1 MLRSRRPEEG
11 GGLTS
16 GGVSRSV
23 LRYNCRVWKD
33 TKTRRDRR
41 NAVVR
46 VLALVVVLLAT
57 ALGAYIVGRS
67 QSPATL
73 NEKDRES
80 LALYAEALDT
90 VRDNYVDQKNIDPKK
105 ETYGAIEGMLDSL
118 GDDGHTRFLTPEER
132 KQNDRSLSGTYVGIG
147 IQLEEKNGEVVV
159 AAPINGSPAEE
170 AGISSDD
177 VLLAVDGESVRGDE
191 VSEVV
196 EKVRGPEGTS
206 VELTVRHDGERRTY
220 DLQRAEID
228 SPVAS
233 WALIPG
239 TDVGLV
245 LLSSFSDDSAQEL
258 QNAFEE
264 AKAAGARRFILD
276 LRNNPGGRLDQ
287 AVDMAGYFL
296 ETESVVYIRKDASGE
311 REEITVEGDPESTKA
326 PLAVV
331 VDGGSASSAEIL
343 AGALRDNDRAPV
355 VGETTFG
362 TGTVLSEFVLRDG
375 SSILLGVAEWLTP
388 DGDFIRNT
396 GITPDVRV
404 SLSEGTE
411 PLTPDDV
418 RDLSRDETLQKDAQ
432 LRTAYEKLQSQ

>member
-1 MLRSRRPEEG
+1 M
-11 GGLTS
+11 
-16 GGVSRSV
+16 
-23 LRYNCRVWKD
+23 
-33 TKTRRDRR
+33 
-41 NAVVR
+41 R

-57 ALGAYIVGRS
+57 ALGAYMVGRS

-90 VRDNYVDQKNIDPKK
+90 VRNNYVDQKNIDAKK
-105 ETYGAIEGMLDSL
+105 ETYGAIEGMLKSL
-118 GDDGHTRFLTPEER
+118 GDDGHTRFLTPKER
-132 KQNDRSLSGTYVGIG
+132 EQNDQSLSGTYVGIG
-147 IQLEEKNGEVVV
+147 VQLEEKNGEVVV
-159 AAPINGSPAEE
+159 AAPIDGSPAEK

-177 VLLAVDGESVRGDE
+177 VLLAVDGKSVRGDE
-191 VSEVV
+191 VPEVV
-196 EKVRGPEGTS
+196 EKVKGPKGTS

-287 AVDMAGYFL
+287 AVEMAGYFL
-296 ETESVVYIRKDASGE
+296 EPESVVYIRKDASGE
-311 REEITVEGDPESTKA
+311 REEITVEGDPESTEA
-326 PLAVV
+326 PLAVL

-362 TGTVLSEFVLRDG
+362 TGTVLSEFVLKDG

-396 GITPDVRV
+396 GISPDVRV
-404 SLSEGTE
+404 PLSEGTE

-418 RDLSRDETLQKDAQ
+418 SGLSRQEILEKDAQ
-432 LRTAYEKLQSQ
+432 LRTAYEKLKGQ

>member
-1 MLRSRRPEEG
+1 
-11 GGLTS
+11 
-16 GGVSRSV
+16 
-23 LRYNCRVWKD
+23 VWKD
-33 TKTRRDRR
+33 TKTRPEARTS
-41 NAVVR
+41 VVR
-46 VLALVVVLLAT
+46 VLALLVLLLAT
-57 ALGAYIVGRS
+57 GFGSYMVGRS

-73 NEKDRES
+73 EEKDRKS

-90 VRDNYVDQKNIDPKK
+90 VRNNYVDQKEIDPKK

-147 IQLEEKNGEVVV
+147 VQLVEENGEVVV
-159 AAPINGSPAEE
+159 AAPIDGSPAKE
-170 AGISSDD
+170 AGIGSDA
-177 VLLAVDGESVRGDE
+177 VLLAVDGESIRGEDL
-191 VSEVV
+191 SEVV
-196 EKVRGPEGTS
+196 EKVKGPEGTS
-206 VELTVRHDGERRTY
+206 VELTVRHEGERRTY
-220 DLQRAEID
+220 DLQRAEIR
-228 SPVAS
+228 SPVVS
-233 WALIPG
+233 WTLIPG

-264 AKAAGARRFILD
+264 AEAAGARRFILD

-296 ETESVVYIRKDASGE
+296 EPESVVYIRKDASGE
-311 REEITVEGDPESTKA
+311 REEITVEGDPQSTEA
-326 PLAVV
+326 PLAVL
-331 VDGGSASSAEIL
+331 VDGDSASSAEIL

-388 DGDFIRNT
+388 NGDFIRNT

-404 SLSEGTE
+404 PLEQGTE
-411 PLTPDDV
+411 PLTPGDA
-418 RDLSRDETLQKDAQ
+418 RDLSREEILDRDAQ
-432 LRTAYEKLQSQ
+432 LRKAYEELQSR

>member
-1 MLRSRRPEEG
+1 
-11 GGLTS
+11 
-16 GGVSRSV
+16 
-23 LRYNCRVWKD
+23 
-33 TKTRRDRR
+33 
-41 NAVVR
+41 VR

-57 ALGAYIVGRS
+57 ALGAYMVGRS
-67 QSPATL
+67 QSTATL
-73 NEKDRES
+73 DERDRES

-90 VRDNYVDQKNIDPKK
+90 VRNNYVYQKDIDSKK
-105 ETYGAIEGMLDSL
+105 ETYGAIEGMLETL

-132 KQNDRSLSGTYVGIG
+132 KQNDQSLSGTYVGIG
-147 IQLEEKNGEVVV
+147 VQLEEENGEVVV
-159 AAPINGSPAEE
+159 AAPIDGSPAEK

-177 VLLAVDGESVRGDE
+177 VLLAVDGKSVRGDE

-196 EKVRGPEGTS
+196 EKVKGPEGTN

-233 WALIPG
+233 WTLIPG

-245 LLSSFSDDSAQEL
+245 LLSSFSDESAQEL

-287 AVDMAGYFL
+287 AVEMAGYFL
-296 ETESVVYIRKDASGE
+296 EPESVIYIRKDASGE
-311 REEITVEGDPESTKA
+311 REEITVEGDPESTDA
-326 PLAVV
+326 PLAVL
-331 VDGGSASSAEIL
+331 VDGGTASSAEIL

-396 GITPDVRV
+396 GITPDVKV

-411 PLTPDDV
+411 PLTPDDA
-418 RDLSRDETLQKDAQ
+418 RDLSRQDILEKDAQ
-432 LRTAYEKLQSQ
+432 LRTAYEKLQGQ

>member
-1 MLRSRRPEEG
+1 
-11 GGLTS
+11 
-16 GGVSRSV
+16 
-23 LRYNCRVWKD
+23 VWK
-33 TKTRRDRR
+33 TTQTRRDLR
-41 NAVVR
+41 NAVAR
-46 VLALVVVLLAT
+46 VLFLVVVLLAT
-57 ALGAYIVGRS
+57 ALGAYMVGRW

-73 NEKDRES
+73 GEKDRKS

-90 VRDNYVDQKNIDPKK
+90 VRKNYVDQKDIDPKK
-105 ETYGAIEGMLDSL
+105 ETYGAIEGMLETL
-118 GDDGHTRFLTPEER
+118 GDGGHTRFLTPAER
-132 KQNDRSLSGTYVGIG
+132 KQNDQSLSGTYVGIG
-147 IQLEEKNGEVVV
+147 VQLETKNGEVVV
-159 AAPINGSPAEE
+159 AAPIDGSPAEK

-177 VLLAVDGESVRGDE
+177 VLVAVDGKSVRGDE

-196 EKVRGPEGTS
+196 EKVKGPEGTR
-206 VELTVRHDGERRTY
+206 VELTVRHDGQKRTY
-220 DLQRAEID
+220 NLQRAEID

-239 TDVGLV
+239 TRVAIV

-258 QNAFEE
+258 ENAFEE

-287 AVDMAGYFL
+287 AVEMAGYFL
-296 ETESVVYIRKDASGE
+296 EPESIVYIRKDASGE
-311 REEITVEGDPESTKA
+311 REEIRVEGEPESTEA

-355 VGETTFG
+355 IGETTFG

-388 DGDFIRNT
+388 NGDFIRNT
-396 GITPDVRV
+396 GITPDVKV
-404 SLSEGTE
+404 SLSKGTE
-411 PLTPDDV
+411 PLTPDDAS
-418 RDLSRDETLQKDAQ
+418 DLSREEILEKDAQ
-432 LRTAYEKLQSQ
+432 LRTAYERLQRQ

>member
-1 MLRSRRPEEG
+1 M
-11 GGLTS
+11 
-16 GGVSRSV
+16 
-23 LRYNCRVWKD
+23 LRYNCCVWKD

-57 ALGAYIVGRS
+57 ALGAYMVGRS
-67 QSPATL
+67 QSTATL
-73 NEKDRES
+73 DERDRES

-90 VRDNYVDQKNIDPKK
+90 VRNNYVYQKDIDSKK
-105 ETYGAIEGMLDSL
+105 ETYGAIEGMLETL

-132 KQNDRSLSGTYVGIG
+132 KQNDQSLSGTYVGIG
-147 IQLEEKNGEVVV
+147 VQLEEENGEVVV
-159 AAPINGSPAEE
+159 AVPIDGSPAEE

-177 VLLAVDGESVRGDE
+177 VLLAVDGKSVRGDE

-196 EKVRGPEGTS
+196 EKVKGPEGTN

-233 WALIPG
+233 WTLIPG

-264 AKAAGARRFILD
+264 ARAAGARRFILD

-287 AVDMAGYFL
+287 AVELAGYFL
-296 ETESVVYIRKDASGE
+296 EPESVVYIRKDASGE
-311 REEITVEGDPESTKA
+311 REEITVEGDPESTEA

-331 VDGGSASSAEIL
+331 VDEGTASSAEIL

-396 GITPDVRV
+396 GITPDVKV

-411 PLTPDDV
+411 PLTPDDA
-418 RDLSRDETLQKDAQ
+418 RDLSRQDILEKDAQ
-432 LRTAYEKLQSQ
+432 LRTAYEKLQGQ

>member
-1 MLRSRRPEEG
+1 
-11 GGLTS
+11 
-16 GGVSRSV
+16 
-23 LRYNCRVWKD
+23 VWK
-33 TKTRRDRR
+33 TTQTRRDLR
-41 NAVVR
+41 NAVAR
-46 VLALVVVLLAT
+46 VLFLVVVLLAT
-57 ALGAYIVGRS
+57 ALGAYMVGRW

-73 NEKDRES
+73 DEKDRKS

-90 VRDNYVDQKNIDPKK
+90 VRKNYVDQKDIDPKK
-105 ETYGAIEGMLDSL
+105 ETYGAIEGMLETL
-118 GDDGHTRFLTPEER
+118 GDGGHTRFLTPAER
-132 KQNDRSLSGTYVGIG
+132 KQNDQSLSGTYVGIG
-147 IQLEEKNGEVVV
+147 VQLETKNGEVVV
-159 AAPINGSPAEE
+159 AAPIDGSPAEK

-177 VLLAVDGESVRGDE
+177 VLVAVDGKSVRGDE

-196 EKVRGPEGTS
+196 EKVKGPEGTR
-206 VELTVRHDGERRTY
+206 VELTVRHDGQKRTY
-220 DLQRAEID
+220 NLQRAEID

-239 TDVGLV
+239 TRVAIV

-258 QNAFEE
+258 ENAFEE

-287 AVDMAGYFL
+287 AVEMAGYFL
-296 ETESVVYIRKDASGE
+296 EPESIVYIRKDASGE
-311 REEITVEGDPESTKA
+311 REEITVEGDPESTEA

-355 VGETTFG
+355 IGETTFG

-388 DGDFIRNT
+388 NGDFIRNT
-396 GITPDVRV
+396 GITPDVKV
-404 SLSEGTE
+404 SLSKGTE
-411 PLTPDDV
+411 PLTPDDAS
-418 RDLSRDETLQKDAQ
+418 DLSREEILEKDAQ
-432 LRTAYEKLQSQ
+432 LRTAYERLQRQ

>member
-1 MLRSRRPEEG
+1 
-11 GGLTS
+11 
-16 GGVSRSV
+16 
-23 LRYNCRVWKD
+23 VWK
-33 TKTRRDRR
+33 TTQTRRDLR
-41 NAVVR
+41 NAVAR
-46 VLALVVVLLAT
+46 VLFLVVVLLAT
-57 ALGAYIVGRS
+57 ALGAYMVGRW

-73 NEKDRES
+73 DEKDRKS

-90 VRDNYVDQKNIDPKK
+90 VRKNYVDQKDIDPKK
-105 ETYGAIEGMLDSL
+105 ETYGAIEGMLETL
-118 GDDGHTRFLTPEER
+118 GDGGHTRFLTPAER
-132 KQNDRSLSGTYVGIG
+132 KQNDQSLSGTYVGIG
-147 IQLEEKNGEVVV
+147 VQLETKNGEVVV
-159 AAPINGSPAEE
+159 AAPIDGSPAEK

-177 VLLAVDGESVRGDE
+177 VLVAVDGKSVRGDE

-196 EKVRGPEGTS
+196 EKVKGPEGTK
-206 VELTVRHDGERRTY
+206 VELTVRHDGQKRTY
-220 DLQRAEID
+220 NLQRAEID

-239 TDVGLV
+239 TRVAIV

-258 QNAFEE
+258 ENAFEE

-287 AVDMAGYFL
+287 AVEMAGYFL
-296 ETESVVYIRKDASGE
+296 EPESIVYIRKDASGE
-311 REEITVEGDPESTKA
+311 REEITVEGDPESTEA

-355 VGETTFG
+355 IGETTFG

-388 DGDFIRNT
+388 NGDFIRNT
-396 GITPDVRV
+396 GITPDVKV
-404 SLSEGTE
+404 SLSKGTE
-411 PLTPDDV
+411 PLTPDDAS
-418 RDLSRDETLQKDAQ
+418 DLSREEILEKDAQ
-432 LRTAYEKLQSQ
+432 LRTAYERLQRQ

>member
-1 MLRSRRPEEG
+1 
-11 GGLTS
+11 
-16 GGVSRSV
+16 
-23 LRYNCRVWKD
+23 VWK
-33 TKTRRDRR
+33 TTQTRRDLR
-41 NAVVR
+41 NAVAR
-46 VLALVVVLLAT
+46 VLFLVVVLLAT
-57 ALGAYIVGRS
+57 ALGAYMVGRS

-73 NEKDRES
+73 DEKDRKS

-90 VRDNYVDQKNIDPKK
+90 VRKNYVDQKDIDPRK
-105 ETYGAIEGMLDSL
+105 ETYGAIEGMLETL
-118 GDDGHTRFLTPEER
+118 GDGGHTRFLTPAER
-132 KQNDRSLSGTYVGIG
+132 KQNDQSLSGTYVGIG
-147 IQLEEKNGEVVV
+147 VQLETKNGEVVV
-159 AAPINGSPAEE
+159 AAPIDGSPAEK

-177 VLLAVDGESVRGDE
+177 VLVAVDGKSVRGDE

-196 EKVRGPEGTS
+196 EKVKGPEGTS

-220 DLQRAEID
+220 NLQRAEID

-239 TDVGLV
+239 THVAIV
-245 LLSSFSDDSAQEL
+245 LLSSFSDDSSQEL

-287 AVDMAGYFL
+287 AVEMAGYFL
-296 ETESVVYIRKDASGE
+296 EPESVVYIRKDASGE
-311 REEITVEGDPESTKA
+311 REEITVEGDPESTEA

-355 VGETTFG
+355 IGETTFG

-396 GITPDVRV
+396 GITPDVKV
-404 SLSEGTE
+404 SLSKGTE
-411 PLTPDDV
+411 PLTPDDA
-418 RDLSRDETLQKDAQ
+418 RDLSREEILEKDAQ
-432 LRTAYEKLQSQ
+432 LRTAYERLQSQ

>member
-1 MLRSRRPEEG
+1 
-11 GGLTS
+11 
-16 GGVSRSV
+16 
-23 LRYNCRVWKD
+23 VWK
-33 TKTRRDRR
+33 TTQTRRDLR
-41 NAVVR
+41 NAVAR
-46 VLALVVVLLAT
+46 VLFLVVVLLAT
-57 ALGAYIVGRS
+57 ALGAYMVGRS

-73 NEKDRES
+73 DEKDRKS

-90 VRDNYVDQKNIDPKK
+90 VRKNYVDQKDIDPKK
-105 ETYGAIEGMLDSL
+105 ETYGAIEGMLETL
-118 GDDGHTRFLTPEER
+118 GDGGHTRFLTPAER
-132 KQNDRSLSGTYVGIG
+132 KQNDQSLSGTYVGIG
-147 IQLEEKNGEVVV
+147 VQLETKNGEVVV
-159 AAPINGSPAEE
+159 AAPIDGSPAEK

-177 VLLAVDGESVRGDE
+177 VLVAVDGKSVRGDE

-196 EKVRGPEGTS
+196 EKVQGPEATR
-206 VELTVRHDGERRTY
+206 VELTVRHDGQKRTY
-220 DLQRAEID
+220 NLQRAEID

-239 TDVGLV
+239 TRVAIV

-258 QNAFEE
+258 ENAFEE

-287 AVDMAGYFL
+287 AVEMAGYFL
-296 ETESVVYIRKDASGE
+296 EPESIVYIRKDASGE
-311 REEITVEGDPESTKA
+311 REEIRVEGEPESTEA

-355 VGETTFG
+355 IGETTFG

-388 DGDFIRNT
+388 NGDFIRNT
-396 GITPDVRV
+396 GITPDVKV
-404 SLSEGTE
+404 SLSKGTE
-411 PLTPDDV
+411 PLTPDDAS
-418 RDLSRDETLQKDAQ
+418 DLSREEILEKDAQ
-432 LRTAYEKLQSQ
+432 LRTAYERLQRQ

>member
-1 MLRSRRPEEG
+1 M
-11 GGLTS
+11 
-16 GGVSRSV
+16 
-23 LRYNCRVWKD
+23 WKT
-33 TKTRRDRR
+33 TKTKRELR

-46 VLALVVVLLAT
+46 VLILVVVLVAT
-57 ALGAYIVGRS
+57 ALGAYMVGRS

-73 NEKDRES
+73 DEEDRKS

-90 VRDNYVDQKNIDPKK
+90 VRNNYVDQRDIDPKK
-105 ETYGAIEGMLDSL
+105 ETYGAIEGMLETL

-132 KQNDRSLSGTYVGIG
+132 KQNDQSLSGTYVGIG
-147 IQLEEKNGEVVV
+147 VQLEEKNGEVVV
-159 AAPINGSPAEE
+159 AAPIDDSPAEK

-177 VLLAVDGESVRGDE
+177 VVVAVDGESVRGDD

-196 EKVRGPEGTS
+196 RKVKGPEGTR
-206 VELTVRHDGERRTY
+206 VELTVRHEDERRTY

-239 TDVGLV
+239 THVGLV

-287 AVDMAGYFL
+287 AVEMAGYFL
-296 ETESVVYIRKDASGE
+296 EPGSVVYIRKDASGE
-311 REEITVEGDPESTKA
+311 REEITVEGDPESTNA
-326 PLAVV
+326 PLAVLV
-331 VDGGSASSAEIL
+331 NEGSASSSEIL
-343 AGALRDNDRAPV
+343 AGALRDNGRATV
-355 VGETTFG
+355 VGKTTFG

-388 DGDFIRNT
+388 DGDFIRGT
-396 GITPDVRV
+396 GITPDVRAP
-404 SLSEGTE
+404 LEEGTE
-411 PLTPDDV
+411 PITPDV
-418 RDLSRDETLQKDAQ
+418 ASGLSRKEILERDAQ
-432 LRTAYEKLQSQ
+432 LRTAYGKLQGQ

>member
-1 MLRSRRPEEG
+1 
-11 GGLTS
+11 
-16 GGVSRSV
+16 
-23 LRYNCRVWKD
+23 VWKD
-33 TKTRRDRR
+33 TKTRPEARIS
-41 NAVVR
+41 VVR
-46 VLALVVVLLAT
+46 VLVLFVLLLAT
-57 ALGAYIVGRS
+57 GFGSYMVGRS

-73 NEKDRES
+73 DERDRKS

-90 VRDNYVDQKNIDPKK
+90 VRDNYVDQKDIDPKK

-118 GDDGHTRFLTPEER
+118 GDDGHTRFLTSEER

-147 IQLEEKNGEVVV
+147 VQLEEKNDEVVV
-159 AAPINGSPAEE
+159 AAPIDGSPAEE
-170 AGISSDD
+170 AGISTDD
-177 VLLAVDGESVRGDE
+177 VLLAVDGESIRGDE

-196 EKVRGPEGTS
+196 EKVKGQEGTS
-206 VELTVRHDGERRTY
+206 VELTVRHEGERRTY
-220 DLQRAEID
+220 DLKRAEID

-233 WALIPG
+233 WTLIPG

-264 AKAAGARRFILD
+264 AQAAGAKRFILD
-276 LRNNPGGRLDQ
+276 LRNNPGGRIEQ
-287 AVDMAGYFL
+287 AVEMAGYFL
-296 ETESVVYIRKDASGE
+296 ESESVVYIRKDASDE
-311 REEITVEGDPESTKA
+311 REEITVEGDPGSTDA
-326 PLAVV
+326 PLAVL

-343 AGALRDNDRAPV
+343 AGALRDNDRALV

-388 DGDFIRNT
+388 NGDFIRNT

-404 SLSEGTE
+404 PLGEGTE
-411 PLTPDDV
+411 PLTPDDAS
-418 RDLSRDETLQKDAQ
+418 DLSREEILDRDAQ
-432 LRTAYEKLQSQ
+432 LRKAYEELQSQ

>member
-1 MLRSRRPEEG
+1 ML
-11 GGLTS
+11 
-16 GGVSRSV
+16 V
-23 LRYNCRVWKD
+23 LLVL
-33 TKTRRDRR
+33 
-41 NAVVR
+41 
-46 VLALVVVLLAT
+46 VLAT
-57 ALGAYIVGRS
+57 GFGAYMVGRS

-73 NEKDRES
+73 DEEDRKS
-80 LALYAEALDT
+80 VALYAEALDT
-90 VRDNYVDQKNIDPKK
+90 VRNNYVDQKDIDPKK

-118 GDDGHTRFLTPEER
+118 GDDGHTRFLTPEQR
-132 KQNDRSLSGTYVGIG
+132 KQNDQSLSGTYVGIG
-147 IQLEEKNGEVVV
+147 VQLEEKNGEVVV
-159 AAPINGSPAEE
+159 AAPIDGSPAEE

-196 EKVRGPEGTS
+196 EKVKGPEGTS
-206 VELTVRHDGERRTY
+206 VEVTLRHEGERRTY
-220 DLQRAEID
+220 KLQRAEID

-239 TDVGLV
+239 TNVGLV

-287 AVDMAGYFL
+287 AVEMAGYFL
-296 ETESVVYIRKDASGE
+296 EPESVVYIRKDASGE
-311 REEITVEGDPESTKA
+311 REEIKVEGDPESTEA

-331 VDGGSASSAEIL
+331 VDGGTASSAEIL

-362 TGTVLSEFVLRDG
+362 TGTVLSEFVLSDG

-396 GITPDVRV
+396 GITPDLRV
-404 SLSEGTE
+404 PLPEGTE
-411 PLTPDDV
+411 PLTPVDA
-418 RDLSRDETLQKDAQ
+418 RDLSRDEILGKDAQ
-432 LRTAYEKLQSQ
+432 LRTAYEELQ